1 MAAPVSPQHSAAG
14 RAAAKKSPWSKG
26 PFATTDKA
34 KASYIQYQNR
44 SKQQETRNASE

>member
-26 PFATTDKA
+26 PFATTGKA
-34 KASYIQYQNR
+34 KASYIQYR
-44 SKQQETRNASE
+44 KRGKSTGGSHASE

>member
-26 PFATTDKA
+26 PHATTGKA
-34 KASYIQYQNR
+34 KASFIQYQKR
-44 SKQQETRNASE
+44 GKAPGVPHAPE